1 MSSQSWFSLLLYCL
15 LPSLAPLGFEPLLQ
29 RATDFEALSSSRHA
43 AESLAAK
50 RFLLHLV
57 TRHCAPL
64 YVALVKRDL
73 DALRSL
79 LFSLLVTGA
88 VCDLLPITFFHTNLI
103 LICIWFRW

>member
-1 MSSQSWFSLLLYCL
+1 MSSQSWFTLLLYSL
-15 LPSLAPLGFEPLLQ
+15 LPSLAPLVFEPLLH
-29 RATDFEALSSSRHA
+29 RATDFEALTSSRHA

-73 DALRSL
+73 ETLRSL

-88 VCDLLPITFFHTNLI
+88 VRHFLPVSAYCLLLI
-103 LICIWFRW
+103 IALCVRMV